1 MFGNFLHPMYL
12 FRTNGNW
19 RYPASVRAL
28 PGKTSRQPPGPEPVG
43 RDAAEQDQRR
53 RILMATAE
61 QVAERGF
68 AETTIEMIV
77 RRAKVGY
84 KTFYKHYP
92 DKEAA
97 FLALIDV
104 GLEHGTA
111 KVEGAYKREE
121 GPWPDRIGAALGALF
136 EEVAAHPVVAR
147 ACLVEANAAG
157 PVAAK
162 RHEGALKRLA
172 RLIAPGRELNPNG
185 ANLPESLEE
194 TIAGGIAWL
203 LSQRL
208 TEGRVDELRSALPE
222 TVEFVLRPFV
232 GEEEAV
238 REAGEV
244 ADAISA

>member
-1 MFGNFLHPMYL
+1 MFGNFPHSMYL

-19 RYPASVRAL
+19 RYPGGVRAL
-28 PGKTSRQPPGPEPVG
+28 PGKASRQPPGPEPVG
-43 RDAAEQDQRR
+43 RDAAEDDQRR
-53 RILMATAE
+53 RILEAVAE
-61 QVAERGF
+61 QVAEQGYQ
-68 AETTIEMIV
+68 ETTIETIV

-97 FLALIDV
+97 FLALVDAGI
-104 GLEHGTA
+104 EHGA
-111 KVEGAYKREE
+111 RKVEGAYRREE

-136 EEVAAHPVVAR
+136 DEVAANPTVAR
-147 ACLVEANAAG
+147 VCLVEANAAG
-157 PVAAK
+157 TVAAE
-162 RHEGALKRLA
+162 RHEAALKRLA
-172 RLIAPGRELNPNG
+172 ALIAPGRELNPRG
-185 ANLPESLEE
+185 DTLPESLEE

-203 LSQRL
+203 LGQRL
-208 TEGRVDELRSALPE
+208 VAGEAAQLRGLLPE

-232 GEEEAV
+232 GEDEAV